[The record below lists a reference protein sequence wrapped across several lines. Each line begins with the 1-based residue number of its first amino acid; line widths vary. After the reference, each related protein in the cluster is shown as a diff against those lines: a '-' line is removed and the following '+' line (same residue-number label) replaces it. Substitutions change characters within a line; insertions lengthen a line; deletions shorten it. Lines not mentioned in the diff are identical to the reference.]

1 MTEILEFLKVYKDY
15 GVAGLFISLEL
26 ITVYFF
32 YRELKNSKA
41 EVVVMTEKVITVA
54 DKAANAIQ
62 EISRTSSEVKSGI
75 DQMRSQNIEFIS
87 FLKGRDDHRRAR

>member
-15 GVAGLFISLEL
+15 GVAGLFIALEL

-32 YRELKNSKA
+32 YKELKNSKA